1 MTETKHDKF
10 QRLVK
15 ARLERT
21 LEDLRLISQLA
32 SSNYRNTPEEARDV
46 IIILDRGVKAVA
58 QEFGVPT
65 RSWIGDPAKA
75 KAISPQM
82 GEINE
87 IDAAKAIA
95 HINAGETTLAV
106 LLLQAAI
113 NKEPR

>member
-1 MTETKHDKF
+1 MKETKHDKF

-46 IIILDRGVKAVA
+46 IVTLDRGVRAVA
-58 QEFGVPT
+58 QEFGVPI
-65 RSWIGDPAKA
+65 RSWIGDPAKT
-75 KAISPQM
+75 KAITPQM

-95 HINAGETTLAV
+95 FIQAGNPEWAV
-106 LLLQAAI
+106 QLLQAAI